1 MAKGKKTGGRVKGTP
16 NTVTTALKD
25 AILAAAAAAAPD
37 GKLETY
43 LKARAQDENKGPF
56 MGLLGRVV
64 PLQHEGGD
72 PDKPIAHKL
81 QIQFVP
87 TGAKDE

>member
-1 MAKGKKTGGRVKGTP
+1 MAKGKKTGGRVKGKP
-16 NTVTTALKD
+16 NTITATLKD
-25 AILAAAAAAAPD
+25 AILKAAAAAAPD
-37 GKLETY
+37 GQLETY

-72 PDKPIAHKL
+72 PDKPIIHKL
-81 QIQFVP
+81 KIEFVP
-87 TGAKDE
+87 AGTKDE